1 VSSFN
6 NFFSFNIK
14 RENIIENNQYLENL
28 IKPLIVLTQTLAKG
42 KNATVVWNCLKNSE
56 MLTREWDEI
65 VCRPNITR
73 ISWKRT
79 EGNWYIIAGHG
90 SEQIPKRLIQL
101 LNKKTHSL
109 IFFQTNNFILV
120 IC

>member
-42 KNATVVWNCLKNSE
+42 KNATVV
-56 MLTREWDEI
+56 
-65 VCRPNITR
+65 
-73 ISWKRT
+73 
-79 EGNWYIIAGHG
+79 
-90 SEQIPKRLIQL
+90 
-101 LNKKTHSL
+101 
-109 IFFQTNNFILV
+109 
-120 IC
+120 